1 MHEGLPKEIV
11 GSVSRTGEEAL
22 RAEKGP
28 SSTSLLPSQSSSLNR
43 QGNATMKK
51 LAMLALALASVP
63 ITAFAQST
71 HSQAPP
77 YCFDLSRIVDLA
89 VTKERFASIAG
100 RPRPG
105 DFRDASLILAGWKD
119 CSLYGAATYTCDSAE
134 MDTAEAGPRPP
145 SGPRQATSFCTPPR
159 DRSRSRSARIKPTA
173 SDTSSASRF
182 LCVETR
188 CLQWWHRARLL
199 KC

>member
-51 LAMLALALASVP
+51 LALLALPLAMTALA
-63 ITAFAQST
+63 QSAR
-71 HSQAPP
+71 SQAPP
-77 YCFDLSRIVDLA
+77 YCFDLTRIVDLA

-119 CSLYGAATYTCDSAE
+119 CSLDGAATYTCDAAE
-134 MDTAEAGPRPP
+134 MDTAEEAEGARRDMLDQVKSCLGAGWAEAAERSSP
-145 SGPRQATSFCTPPR
+145 S
-159 DRSRSRSARIKPTA
+159 
-173 SDTSSASRF
+173 
-182 LCVETR
+182 
-188 CLQWWHRARLL
+188 
-199 KC
+199 